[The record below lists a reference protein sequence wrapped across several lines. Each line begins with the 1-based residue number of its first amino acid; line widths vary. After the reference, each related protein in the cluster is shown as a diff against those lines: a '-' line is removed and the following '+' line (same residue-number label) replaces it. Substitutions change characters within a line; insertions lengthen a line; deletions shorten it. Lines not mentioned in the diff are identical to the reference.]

1 MTLNPQD
8 GSIVNVATS
17 TDLMNRVRLELGD
30 QATTFDIALSGD
42 GSSTRF
48 ETNMYPL
55 DSTSLV
61 ISVNGVAQTSANV
74 TVEERT
80 GVLTFSTAPALN
92 AVIRFAGTRYR
103 FFGYTDLKMFLDA
116 AVGEHLYHRT
126 DAFGRAM
133 TMANLPVI
141 EEYPVSILAAYM
153 ALTALATDASFDIDI
168 SAPDGVSIP
177 RSERYRQLLDMMAT
191 RQQQYKDLCAAL
203 NIGLNRIEVFNLR
216 RVSRTTNKLVPI
228 YIAQEIDDYS
238 KPQRVYLP
246 TNTYGADALPSKAAQ
261 YDLVLRQGDSFSNTV
276 DFDFDITNYTITA
289 QIRQF
294 AESPVIAAVIA
305 INVVNATQGTIA
317 LSLTAD
323 QTRFLPLLAVWD
335 LQVKNNLNAQDVR
348 TFLQGK
354 VFTQR
359 DVTRDGNYLAQTA
372 PGIYPPLLGGDAQE
386 GFTALTTYDG
396 TGRGI

>member
-1 MTLNPQD
+1 M
-8 GSIVNVATS
+8 ATT

-30 QATTFDIALSGD
+30 QATAFDVTVIGD
-42 GSSTRF
+42 GVTTKF
-48 ETNMYPL
+48 ETNQYPL
-55 DSTSLV
+55 DTSTLV
-61 ISVNGVAQTSANV
+61 VSVNGTAQTSAQV
-74 TVEERT
+74 TVAERT
-80 GVLTFSTAPALN
+80 GVVTFASAPALN
-92 AVIRFAGTRYR
+92 ALVRVAGTRYR
-103 FFGYTDLKMFLDA
+103 FFGYTDLKSFVDA
-116 AVGEHLYHRT
+116 AVAEHLYHRT
-126 DAFGRAM
+126 DAFGRSM
-133 TMANLPVI
+133 TISNLAII
-141 EEYPVSILAAYM
+141 EEYPVSILATYM
-153 ALTALATDASFDIDI
+153 ALMALATDASFDIDI
-168 SAPDGVSIP
+168 AAPDGVNIP
-177 RSERYRQLLDMMAT
+177 RSERYRQLMEMMGA
-191 RQQQYKDLCAAL
+191 RQQQYKELCAAL

-246 TNTYGADALPSKAAQ
+246 ANTYGADALPTKAAI
-261 YDLVLRQGDSFSNTV
+261 YDLVLRQGDSFSSTV
-276 DFDFDITNYTITA
+276 DFDFDVTNYTISA

-305 INVVNATQGTIA
+305 VNVVNATLGTVA
-317 LSLTAD
+317 LSLTSD

-335 LQVKNNLNAQDVR
+335 LQVKNTLDAQDVR

-359 DVTRDGNYLAQTA
+359 DVTRDGNYVAQTT

>member
-1 MTLNPQD
+1 MV
-8 GSIVNVATS
+8 SVAT
-17 TDLMNRVRLELGD
+17 TADLMSRVRLELSD
-30 QATTFDIALSGD
+30 QATTFDITLVGD
-42 GSSTRF
+42 GATQRF
-48 ETNMYPL
+48 ETNMFPL
-55 DSTSLV
+55 DATTLTVTVS
-61 ISVNGVAQTSANV
+61 GVAQNSSQV
-74 TVEERT
+74 SVEERT
-80 GVLTFSTAPALN
+80 GVLVFASAPAVN
-92 AVIRFAGTRYR
+92 APIRIAGTRYR
-103 FFGYTDLKMFLDA
+103 FFSPTDLKTFVDA
-116 AVGEHLYHRT
+116 AVSEHLYHRT
-126 DAFGRAM
+126 DAFSRQM
-133 TMANLPVI
+133 TLSNLPVI
-141 EEYPVSILAAYM
+141 EEYPVSILATTM
-153 ALTALATDASFDIDI
+153 ALMALATDASFDIDI

-177 RSERYRQLLDMMAT
+177 RSERYRQLLEMMAT

-246 TNTYGADALPSKAAQ
+246 ANTYGAEALPSKAAV
-261 YDLVLRQGDSFSNTV
+261 YDLVLRQGDSFSSTV
-276 DFDFDITNYTITA
+276 DFDFDVTNYTISA

-294 AESPVIAAVIA
+294 AESPVIAAA
-305 INVVNATQGTIA
+305 ITVNVVNATQGTVA

-323 QTRFLPLLAVWD
+323 QTRFLPLIAVWD
-335 LQVKNNLNAQDVR
+335 LQVKNTLNPQDIR

-359 DVTRDGNYLAQTA
+359 DVTRDGNYVTQTA

-386 GFTALTTYDG
+386 GFTALTVYDG